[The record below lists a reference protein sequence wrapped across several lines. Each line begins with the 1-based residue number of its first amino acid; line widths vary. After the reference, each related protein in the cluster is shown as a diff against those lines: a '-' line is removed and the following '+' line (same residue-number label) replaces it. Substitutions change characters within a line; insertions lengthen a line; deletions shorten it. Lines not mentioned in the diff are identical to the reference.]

1 MPEAIA
7 LLTGALLAFAFSGA
21 PAPRRFRRR
30 VRRAVRAM
38 FGGDR
43 P

>member
-21 PAPRRFRRR
+21 PPARRFRRS
-30 VRRAVRAM
+30 VRRAVRAL
-38 FGGDR
+38 FRGDR